1 MKFWCVSSQWR
12 IANVIGSPFWRWGA
26 VQEGL
31 LWGCSL
37 SVPSSPSLQ
46 VTVLQWH
53 STRSFLISW
62 KESQK
67 PALCYVRVHN
77 HCGHPGQDMLMRE
90 ESRGEGCLPSAGCPP
105 DEVQKLLMLCTMHCA
120 GRAGNRSKQFKNN
133 IPNQEKCCSL
143 ADFSKRFE
151 ICFREGSRRA
161 VLGRKFP

>member
-1 MKFWCVSSQWR
+1 M
-12 IANVIGSPFWRWGA
+12 IGNLFWRRGA

-31 LWGCSL
+31 LWGCPL
-37 SVPSSPSLQ
+37 SVPISHCLR

-53 STRSFLISW
+53 FTRSFLRSG

-67 PALCYVRVHN
+67 RALCYMRVHK
-77 HCGHPGQDMLMRE
+77 HRGQPGQDTLMRE
-90 ESRGEGCLPSAGCPP
+90 ESRGARCLPSVGCPP
-105 DEVQKLLMLCTMHCA
+105 AEVQKLLMLCTLHCA
-120 GRAGNRSKQFKNN
+120 GRAGICSKRFKNN
-133 IPNQEKCCSL
+133 IPNQGKCCSP